1 MSLELSRG
9 IKRLSLM
16 IVYNIHVIF
25 KNKNNSYSNTAINKF
40 NSYFYSSLD
49 DVYKES
55 GLADFFTKIEPIQT
69 ALAKKIEK
77 LINKQEI
84 SIIELGTG
92 KDISRWQI
100 ISGHAIKKW
109 VVKLTDFTDNSL
121 PMIDEVSQ
129 RKNFDFSTKKI
140 DLLKPFITAREKN
153 KVDVILATY
162 VFDSI
167 WFQKDLHLEK
177 KNGKWY
183 QAKYKLTGSFTKKM
197 SISDFQKI
205 EIEKR
210 LEEVDIGKF
219 EYGEIIAKYYSNK
232 KTISL
237 NFPGGLINKVV
248 EAFDKQIAP
257 GGAFING
264 DMAVNDKKG
273 FIQKDTPSGKDFY
286 MEDYFTSGKAAK
298 FKLEDYGLA
307 REVLETKGF
316 KVELETV
323 EDFVKDSGY
332 QIPLAVKDHWI
343 MVVKK
348 N

>member
-16 IVYNIHVIF
+16 IVYNIHVIL
-25 KNKNNSYSNTAINKF
+25 KNKYNSYSNTAINKF
-40 NSYFYSSLD
+40 NYHFYSRVD

-55 GLADFFTKIEPIQT
+55 GLADFFTKIEPIQI

-92 KDISRWQI
+92 KDFSRWQI
-100 ISGHAIKKW
+100 ISRHANKKW

-121 PMIDEVSQ
+121 PMIKEVYQ
-129 RKNFDFSTKKI
+129 RRNIGFSAKKI
-140 DLLKPFITAREKN
+140 DLLKPFITAREKD
-153 KVDVILATY
+153 KVDAILATY

-177 KNGKWY
+177 KNGRWY
-183 QAKYKLTGSFTKKM
+183 QAKYKLTGIFTKKM
-197 SISDFQKI
+197 SIPDFEKI
-205 EIEKR
+205 KIEKR
-210 LEEVDIGKF
+210 LEEVDVGKF
-219 EYGEIIAKYYSNK
+219 EYGEIIAKYYANK
-232 KTISL
+232 KNIRL
-237 NFPGGLINKVV
+237 NFPGGLIGKIV
-248 EAFDKQIAP
+248 EAFKKQISP
-257 GGAFING
+257 GGVFING

-273 FIQKDTPSGKDFY
+273 FIPRDTPSGKDYY

-307 REVLETKGF
+307 REVLESEGF

-323 EDFVKDSGY
+323 EDFVKNSGY
-332 QIPLAVKDHWI
+332 QIPLVVKDHWI
-343 MVVKK
+343 MIVKR
-348 N
+348 